1 MSEIAKSLPTPAN
14 QRQLINPNLPHHGVD
29 ARLVSDAP
37 QPSRFL
43 QVMTVPL
50 FAAMIFAVC
59 SLRAAGSIE
68 FTLRTFAQEGGVSS
82 IIFVVVPGLFAMLF
96 ALFLYQ
102 DAQRKVRR
110 IADSLSRGLLVGLLT
125 WASVSALATW
135 VWCLPE
141 NYLSCYGNFLLV
153 SGIIGGGPMLA
164 AALTAGALVGW
175 IIRQKNL
182 ASLFD

>member
-59 SLRAAGSIE
+59 SLLAAGSIE

-102 DAQRKVRR
+102 DAQ
-110 IADSLSRGLLVGLLT
+110 
-125 WASVSALATW
+125 
-135 VWCLPE
+135 
-141 NYLSCYGNFLLV
+141 
-153 SGIIGGGPMLA
+153 
-164 AALTAGALVGW
+164 
-175 IIRQKNL
+175 
-182 ASLFD
+182 